1 LQVVRSVWT
10 TLHPSLIAGM
20 VEDVEVGAVVEAV
33 LTVEAAVVDVVE
45 GVAVEA
51 LTVVDAVEDV
61 GGVEALPIVEVSETS
76 RARR

>member
-1 LQVVRSVWT
+1 LQVVPSVWT

-20 VEDVEVGAVVEAV
+20 VEDVEVGAAVEAV
-33 LTVEAAVVDVVE
+33 LTVEAAVEDVVE

-51 LTVVDAVEDV
+51 LTVVDVVEDV
-61 GGVEALPIVEVSETS
+61 GDVEALPIVVVSEIS